1 MRAAC
6 RSRAVVSERATC
18 KSQPTPEAG
27 ASPGAHL
34 ATFAIGIMEKQ
45 LLRTRPPLVRIR
57 AQVNKAHPQRQR
69 LSMSRRGKSGAHSEY
84 SIRWHSYADITT
96 PSVDIMSSPDPLNDS
111 AAEALIVPSSAHRV
125 TRSVTRSIRS
135 DRFLPRDTSPRK
147 QTFELE
153 VGDNRA
159 PQKLLVTVET
169 EGAPVNAPDGGA
181 RRKLFQSSSPMPMMR
196 QRERATTTTIPLKDT
211 IEEEPMDINATPR
224 RRGRP
229 RKSNGTPLP
238 GAGVKRRAGTPIKRT
253 PQVQPTP
260 KSARRGRPP
269 KNRTAEPDDGLPQ
282 PKLEP
287 TPKSARR
294 GRPPKNRTVEPS
306 SELGIEL
313 GRGVTSTTKARRRQ
327 ALAPEELIEVV
338 NEALEP
344 ALDEIHEAQEED
356 NEVTLVIAPS
366 ETGASEAPIEV
377 AEPASEADSD
387 IWMATLDDEPTP
399 RAVNRTAQTLPASS
413 SPEPEADMSQAG
425 DYGYLAPAASDISS
439 ADDPPGESRPMG
451 NDTIAQG
458 EDFSMIFMDSLPSI
472 QELRSSVRAPAEDE
486 YGEETSLI
494 INNTLESLRESLRQ
508 REEPNTNTET
518 AETPEHPSLVFIEP
532 ASAELHQPSIRPPM
546 SFSPNRNMS
555 PRWLRSPRRGSVSP
569 LRHQVLKFKAMQTDD
584 NVSNIA
590 EGNVEGSDVPSPE
603 QRTSPGQ
610 FNQEESNMYDDSFS
624 EIPQDVLEAA
634 TPRRPRVAARDDE
647 LMDEVPIE
655 LVRTEEEPVEE
666 ELVEEQFVEE
676 QPVEEQPAEEEPVV
690 EEPVAEEPVVEEPM
704 DEERMDEEF
713 MDEELMDEALVQDE
727 PIQEDQEME
736 DEQPHQQIE
745 GQYAPETA
753 SNVSVVSRSD
763 AGRLPTPDD
772 TPPQIE
778 AEADDQGKSTQTSQ
792 ASVGVVSPKNSS
804 PLAMSARR
812 YQVVPEI
819 VEEMV
824 DDLEEELQE
833 VSVPET
839 SKLSLD
845 SHLRRPE
852 VTPVNQLTSPLQDP
866 QSLAPETALEKISRP
881 LLSPIVRAG
890 RALQSVT
897 SDPPSPE
904 PREHQLRSPF
914 RSSVPR
920 ELGPPAQDLQPN
932 RRISLSPR
940 RPFSFPA
947 GNQVPPAGQLYDDP
961 FVTDRRQ
968 SGQISFMEALERSS
982 GNLALQR
989 THELPRSRASS
1000 MRITPPNDEVMSW
1013 VADEGPISAS
1023 LRGDVPL
1030 KDFARSTNAEVA
1042 MGLTSHEEPDDAV
1055 DDADDVDDVDDTPQ
1069 ERDDDTDIWEFEAKR
1084 TSPRTT
1090 RQQPFGNKRR
1100 TLPNTWM
1107 RQSTQRPQLDDL
1119 IISEGEEEAP
1129 AGGVASDVDRTEK
1142 VHAEEYSLLAP
1153 GQGAKEPEQPA
1164 ESAKK
1169 ASRFDLASFFSSP
1182 AAIPG
1187 MLAEKFLPAKTTSV
1201 FGTRAGEPESVQAE
1215 LVQVQ
1220 PVLATSSMF
1229 PQVAQKEFQPRNSS
1243 RIDLFSPSR
1252 DKEQEPMEETQAS
1265 STQEAPEASEMPS
1278 IAQKQNFTPRP
1289 QPKQP
1294 NASFFK
1300 SSTRSSATTPPR
1312 MQLSHAD
1319 IQRWQ
1324 HQTSVA
1330 SEGSPEVSRPLLRPL
1345 PPKHASPSKSS
1356 LRSPMKPHTPGRV
1369 VEFTSSVLSP
1379 VEQAKARQSRRLSNS
1394 SATQPS
1400 IASQRPPPPSQTV
1413 DKENHAASDISMS
1426 EASPLAKAP
1435 QPAPLS
1441 RTVWTRQHWLL
1452 LDELLQ
1458 LRRAGPYE
1466 LNYERRAD
1474 KFLGKTVK
1482 SQGEAM
1488 RLERWHLD
1496 CVDAFKASVG
1506 GWDEAVLAKRLFAL
1520 ILGEERRS
1528 RGDSERPARVMFH

>member
-1 MRAAC
+1 
-6 RSRAVVSERATC
+6 
-18 KSQPTPEAG
+18 
-27 ASPGAHL
+27 
-34 ATFAIGIMEKQ
+34 
-45 LLRTRPPLVRIR
+45 
-57 AQVNKAHPQRQR
+57 
-69 LSMSRRGKSGAHSEY
+69 MSRRGKPGAHSEY
-84 SIRWHSYADITT
+84 SIRWHSFADITT
-96 PSVDIMSSPDPLNDS
+96 PSVDIMSSPDPLNNS
-111 AAEALIVPSSAHRV
+111 GGEAVIMPSSAHRA
-125 TRSVTRSIRS
+125 TRSVTRSLRS
-135 DRFLPRDTSPRK
+135 DRYLSRDTSPRK
-147 QTFELE
+147 QMFELE

-181 RRKLFQSSSPMPMMR
+181 RRKLFQSSSPMPMIR
-196 QRERATTTTIPLKDT
+196 QRERATTTTVPLKDT

-253 PQVQPTP
+253 PRRPRTTKSTEADDDLELPQPEVQPTP

-269 KNRTAEPDDGLPQ
+269 KNRTAELDDGLASPKPQ
-282 PKLEP
+282 P

-294 GRPPKNRTVEPS
+294 R
-306 SELGIEL
+306 GIAP
-313 GRGVTSTTKARRRQ
+313 TSKGRRRQ
-327 ALAPEELIEVV
+327 ALAPEDLMEVA
-338 NEALEP
+338 NEVTEP
-344 ALDEIHEAQEED
+344 TLDEEDEAQED

-366 ETGASEAPIEV
+366 ETGASEAPIDTPIG
-377 AEPASEADSD
+377 PASEADSD
-387 IWMATLDDEPTP
+387 IWMATLDDDPTP
-399 RAVNRTAQTLPASS
+399 RATNRTAQSLPASE

-439 ADDPPGESRPMG
+439 ADEPLSESRPRG

-472 QELRSSVRAPAEDE
+472 QELRSSVRVPAEDE

-494 INNTLESLRESLRQ
+494 INNTLESLRQSLQQ
-508 REEPNTNTET
+508 REGPNANRET
-518 AETPEHPSLVFIEP
+518 AETPEHPSLAFIEP
-532 ASAELHQPSIRPPM
+532 ASSELHQPSIRPPM
-546 SFSPNRNMS
+546 TFSQNRNLS

-569 LRHQVLKFKAMQTDD
+569 LRHQVLKFKARQNDD
-584 NVSNIA
+584 NDSNVA
-590 EGNVEGSDVPSPE
+590 EGNIEGLDVLSPE
-603 QRTSPGQ
+603 QRGSPAN
-610 FNQEESNMYDDSFS
+610 FNQDESNMYEDSFS

-634 TPRRPRVAARDDE
+634 TPRRPRVGVKQP
-647 LMDEVPIE
+647 MDEQPVEEELAE
-655 LVRTEEEPVEE
+655 LVELVDEQPLQEALVEEEPVEE
-666 ELVEEQFVEE
+666 
-676 QPVEEQPAEEEPVV
+676 
-690 EEPVAEEPVVEEPM
+690 
-704 DEERMDEEF
+704 
-713 MDEELMDEALVQDE
+713 
-727 PIQEDQEME
+727 DQEME
-736 DEQPHQQIE
+736 DAQPPHQIE
-745 GQYAPETA
+745 SQYAPETA

-772 TPPQIE
+772 TPPQIGVE
-778 AEADDQGKSTQTSQ
+778 AEDQGKSTQTSQ
-792 ASVGVVSPKNSS
+792 ASVGVVSPKTSS
-804 PLAMSARR
+804 PLAISASRS
-812 YQVVPEI
+812 QLVPEI

-824 DDLEEELQE
+824 DDLEEEFPEL
-833 VSVPET
+833 SVPET

-866 QSLAPETALEKISRP
+866 QSLAPETALDKMSRP

-904 PREHQLRSPF
+904 PREHHLRSPF
-914 RSSVPR
+914 RSSVSR
-920 ELGPPAQDLQPN
+920 ELGPPAQDSQPS
-932 RRISLSPR
+932 RRKSLSPR

-947 GNQVPPAGQLYDDP
+947 GNQVPPASQLSDDP
-961 FVTDRRQ
+961 FISDMRHT
-968 SGQISFMEALERSS
+968 GQLSFLEALERSG
-982 GNLALQR
+982 GNRSSQR
-989 THELPRSRASS
+989 TRGSPRDSRASS

-1013 VADEGPISAS
+1013 VADEGPISAN

-1030 KDFARSTNAEVA
+1030 KDFARSTTAEVTK
-1042 MGLTSHEEPDDAV
+1042 GSTSYEQLDGA
-1055 DDADDVDDVDDTPQ
+1055 ADDVVDDIDDNDAPE
-1069 ERDDDTDIWEFEAKR
+1069 ERDDDIDIWEFEAKR
-1084 TSPRTT
+1084 ATPRTT

-1100 TLPNTWM
+1100 TLPSTWM
-1107 RQSTQRPQLDDL
+1107 RQSTQGPPR
-1119 IISEGEEEAP
+1119 EEEVLTEGA
-1129 AGGVASDVDRTEK
+1129 ASDGDRTEE
-1142 VHAEEYSLLAP
+1142 AQEEYSLLA
-1153 GQGAKEPEQPA
+1153 QSKGAQEPAGPA

-1187 MLAEKFLPAKTTSV
+1187 MLAEKFLPAKTASV
-1201 FGTRAGEPESVQAE
+1201 FGARPSEPEPLQAE
-1215 LVQVQ
+1215 PVQVDTVQ
-1220 PVLATSSMF
+1220 TAPVLPTSSMF
-1229 PQVAQKEFQPRNSS
+1229 PQVAQKEFQPRKSS

-1252 DKEQEPMEETQAS
+1252 DKEREPREETQAS
-1265 STQEAPEASEMPS
+1265 SPQEAPEESEMPS
-1278 IAQKQNFTPRP
+1278 VAQKQNFTPRP
-1289 QPKQP
+1289 KAKQP

-1300 SSTRSSATTPPR
+1300 SSVRSSAPTPPR

-1324 HQTSVA
+1324 HETSVA
-1330 SEGSPEVSRPLLRPL
+1330 SEDSPEVSQPFLRPL

-1379 VEQAKARQSRRLSNS
+1379 VEQAKARQVRRLSNS
-1394 SATQPS
+1394 SASQ
-1400 IASQRPPPPSQTV
+1400 ASLAPQRQPPPPQTI
-1413 DKENHAASDISMS
+1413 DKENRDASDISMS
-1426 EASPLAKAP
+1426 EASPLAKPP

-1441 RTVWTRQHWLL
+1441 QTVWTRQHWLL

-1466 LNYERRAD
+1466 LNYERCAD

-1488 RLERWHLD
+1488 VLERWHLD

-1506 GWDEAVLAKRLFAL
+1506 AWDEAVLVKRLFAL

-1528 RGDSERPARVMFH
+1528 RGVSERPARVMFH